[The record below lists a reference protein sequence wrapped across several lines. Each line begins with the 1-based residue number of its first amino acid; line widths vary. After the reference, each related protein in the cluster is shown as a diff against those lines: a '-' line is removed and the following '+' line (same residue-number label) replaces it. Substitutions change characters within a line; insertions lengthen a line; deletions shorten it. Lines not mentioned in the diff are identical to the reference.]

1 MSEPPSPLPALT
13 EREQEILRLLADG
26 MRNEGI
32 AQALS
37 ISPLTV
43 RSHVANSMSKLGAAT
58 RTEAVATALRR
69 RLIT

>member
-1 MSEPPSPLPALT
+1 MGDGRRPAATLT
-13 EREQEILRLLADG
+13 GREHEVLSLLADG
-26 MRNEGI
+26 MRNEAV

-43 RSHVANSMSKLGAAT
+43 RAHVKNIMVKLDAAT

-69 RLIT
+69 RLIS